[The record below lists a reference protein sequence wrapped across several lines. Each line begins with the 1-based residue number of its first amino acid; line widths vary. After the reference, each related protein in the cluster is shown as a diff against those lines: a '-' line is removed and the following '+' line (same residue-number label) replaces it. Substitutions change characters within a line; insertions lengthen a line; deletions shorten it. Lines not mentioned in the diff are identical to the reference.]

1 MNDKK
6 RRLDHEVSEL
16 FFINEGLRKN
26 LSERDIKMIFKA
38 NLRYF
43 KQIESGLEG
52 SWRHKMYR
60 NPNNKSKNEKLLKEK
75 MIGAPFSDIQQE
87 FIYKEVKQNWLKD
100 KEMAL
105 KNNQYVEMVLL
116 PEVFIKIYQKF
127 LLLDSTKEAEARI
140 FHIGSCDPADITPET
155 SDIFV

>member
-1 MNDKK
+1 
-6 RRLDHEVSEL
+6 
-16 FFINEGLRKN
+16 
-26 LSERDIKMIFKA
+26 
-38 NLRYF
+38 
-43 KQIESGLEG
+43 
-52 SWRHKMYR
+52 MYR

-116 PEVFIKIYQKF
+116 PEVFLKIYQKF
-127 LLLDSTKEAEARI
+127 LLLDSTKEAEAKI
-140 FHIGSCDPADITPET
+140 FHRESCDPADITPET
-155 SDIFV
+155 SDILV